1 MTKWQP
7 IDTAPENEWVLIR
20 GGQPG
25 YGWDGADIPPMV
37 VALTKRYDGEVHWF
51 FAHYDSGYYGEW
63 DNPTEWLSLSEVPE

>member
-37 VALTKRYDGEVHWF
+37 VALTKRYDGEAHWF